1 MSWTWILLATAA
13 CFALKLAGLL
23 VPERALDRP
32 AVARVA
38 GVVPVALL
46 AALIATQTFVHQQQ
60 LALDERAVG
69 LAVAGVAVWRR
80 APFLVVVVAGAAT
93 TAGLRWLDLAG

>member
-13 CFALKLAGLL
+13 CFVLKLAGLL
-23 VPERALDRP
+23 VPEKTLGRP
-32 AVARVA
+32 AVAQVA

-46 AALIATQTFVHQQQ
+46 AALIATQTFVDQGR

-69 LAVAGVAVWRR
+69 LAVAGLALWWR
-80 APFLVVVVAGAAT
+80 APFLVVVVAAAAA
-93 TAGLRWLDLAG
+93 TAGLRWLGQAG